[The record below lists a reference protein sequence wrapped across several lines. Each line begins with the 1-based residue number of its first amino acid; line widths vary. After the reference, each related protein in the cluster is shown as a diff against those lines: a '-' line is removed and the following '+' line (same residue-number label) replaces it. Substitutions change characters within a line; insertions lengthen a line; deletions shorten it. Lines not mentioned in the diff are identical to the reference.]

1 LNYYYLGDLKLKNE
15 KGLIS
20 LSGKDQKIVTMKEE
34 IQELKNQIE
43 RYNKDKDIRQR
54 DSVTYDR

>member
-1 LNYYYLGDLKLKNE
+1 MNYYYLGDLKLKNE